1 MIYYKIPLTGGLDY
15 PAGCI
20 LCCAYTYNG
29 YEYCKF
35 ERVTEVGSGWVKIT
49 ESEFNVRCPEF
60 PAPADDGYAVISD
73 WDDLDSLL
81 EDAVSV
87 MAVHTGRSYSLNF
100 TLDIPYGAA
109 RLTVY
114 KGLDDDGFEQVRV
127 DLAVTDGH
135 TLHRTALNDWSGS
148 WEWSDWAWDNPPMKA
163 GAEYLT
169 TEKTIGHPVYTKR
182 LVLETP
188 DVGDSAYVDIVTSS
202 NYPTVLSMEGNV
214 EDRHVLTQWMFP
226 VISNT
231 GKILATASIK
241 TSGSIDSEITLGL
254 EISTLDASVSRL
266 PAVFCVKYTK

>member
-1 MIYYKIPLTGGLDY
+1 MIYYKIPLTDGLDY

-20 LCCAYTYNG
+20 LCCAYTYDG

-35 ERVTEVGSGWVKIT
+35 ERVTDVGSGWVKIT
-49 ESEFNVRCPEF
+49 EAEFNVRCPEF
-60 PAPADDGYAVISD
+60 PAPIGNCHVYVEDWSD
-73 WDDLDSLL
+73 IDSLL
-81 EDAVSV
+81 EADVPG
-87 MAVHTGRSYSLNF
+87 MALHTERSYSLTTNIDDLF
-100 TLDIPYGAA
+100 CTAK
-109 RLTVY
+109 LTVY
-114 KGLDDDGFEQVRV
+114 KGVNDDGMEEARA
-127 DLAVTDGH
+127 DLLATDGT
-135 TLHRTALNDWSGS
+135 TLHKTAIHEGNGEWAWS
-148 WEWSDWAWDNPPMKA
+148 EWAWDNPPMKA
-163 GAEYLT
+163 GVEYLT
-169 TEKTIGHPVYTKR
+169 TEKAIGHPVYTKR